1 MYRIG
6 ELSRRTGA
14 STDLLRAW
22 ERRYG
27 LLRPTRTAG
36 GFRVYAD
43 DDAERVRRM
52 RAGLARGLAAAE
64 AARSALAD
72 AREPDLLSAVL
83 AFDDEAAQAILDDAF
98 ARLSLEAVLQRIVL
112 PSLREI
118 GARWERGELGVAHE
132 HFAAN
137 LIRGRLLGLARRWD
151 QGVGP
156 RALLACAPGDLHDLP
171 LIAFGLALR
180 RRGWRIL
187 FLGADTP
194 FDVLA
199 ETAIAEGPDV
209 VVVASA
215 RARAELADARLA
227 RVAGA
232 APLVLA
238 GEWPPVPVEARRVSG
253 DPVELAAELTA

>member
-1 MYRIG
+1 VG
-6 ELSRRTGA
+6 PCTASASSRAAPAPRPTCCGRGSAATGCSGRRGLPAASA
-14 STDLLRAW
+14 ST
-22 ERRYG
+22 
-27 LLRPTRTAG
+27 PTTTPSACG
-36 GFRVYAD
+36 GCAP
-43 DDAERVRRM
+43 A
-52 RAGLARGLAAAE
+52 
-64 AARSALAD
+64 SALAD
-72 AREPDLLSAVL
+72 APEPDLLSAVL